1 MKKALLKQLL
11 HLGIF
16 CLLVITVVGCSDASY
31 LETFESVKAW
41 EVEEYEGVKTDVVE
55 ERLHL
60 TVDFPDSMFF
70 ATAGRRNLENGLYQ
84 LEVEAVEGSAESA
97 YGMIFR
103 ATPNATDFYYF
114 LVSADGFYSVGGCQN
129 GCKDGDLIRIG
140 DNMWTGTEA
149 IATGLNQKHTLAVQ
163 AIGDQLT
170 YSINGT
176 EIGQF
181 NNTSLAKGDIGVIVQ
196 TFDSSA
202 TVAFDNLSFTPIEGQ

>member
-1 MKKALLKQLL
+1 MTKAFPKQLL
-11 HLGIF
+11 HLTIF
-16 CLLVITVVGCSDASY
+16 CLATLVIAGCSDASY

-41 EVEEYEGVKTDVVE
+41 EVDEYEGVTTDVVDD
-55 ERLHL
+55 RLHL

-70 ATAGRRNLENGLYQ
+70 ATAGRRNLENGVYE

-114 LVSADGFYSVGGCQN
+114 LISADGFYSVGGCQN

-149 IATGLNQKHTLAVQ
+149 ISTGLNQKHTLSVT

-170 YSINGT
+170 YAINGVQV
-176 EIGQF
+176 GQF
-181 NNTSLAKGDIGVIVQ
+181 NNTSLTKGDIGVLVQ

-202 TVAFDNLSFTPIEGQ
+202 TIAFDNLSFVPLEGQ